1 MPSPPLTPTARR
13 AQVSPSTAAP
23 AAIDGP
29 ASSPALDPTIAT
41 AIDGALDREMALR
54 ALALSSKR
62 MRTRDRSLSDEVA

>member
-1 MPSPPLTPTARR
+1 MSPSPP
-13 AQVSPSTAAP
+13 AAP
-23 AAIDGP
+23 AA